1 MLATSGALGLSGCTF
16 PVPTPTATPTTIA
29 PGQPGTDLPIG
40 VVLSLTGRYS
50 REGALMR
57 AGYELWAD
65 AARQAG
71 GVKVGAGR
79 RAVRLIF
86 VDDESEPLNAG
97 RQAERLAG
105 SEGVRLWLGPFSS
118 AISTAVASVAD
129 RVGAL
134 VVAPDASIGSL
145 YRRGLKGLV
154 SILATDDRLFH
165 GLADLAAMAQPRA
178 EPIGILIADEPA
190 NVAAAEGFR
199 ERAAAL
205 ELGPVRLEL
214 TAPGSHDISAPLERI
229 AQDVPRCLIV
239 ATEAGQTARF
249 TPTIRDLAP
258 YTMMRALVPLP
269 ELSSRISRRELIYD
283 GVLTVETWSPSI
295 AASGPVFDSA
305 RDFVDRFRRLH
316 GYEPDARS
324 AAAAAAGLVL
334 QLAVEQAGAAEP
346 AAVRD
351 SFSALDVTTFWGRL
365 AWDTAGR
372 NRFAVAPVLQRQGDA
387 IVCVYPRELAGG
399 NHRYPLAGWPRG

>member
-1 MLATSGALGLSGCTF
+1 
-16 PVPTPTATPTTIA
+16 
-29 PGQPGTDLPIG
+29 
-40 VVLSLTGRYS
+40 
-50 REGALMR
+50 MR

-71 GVKVGAGR
+71 GVKVGTGR
-79 RAVRLIF
+79 RGVRLIIF
-86 VDDESEPLNAG
+86 DDESEPLNAA
-97 RQAERLAG
+97 RQAERLAA
-105 SEGVRLWLGPFSS
+105 SERVRLWLGPFSS

-134 VVAPDASIGSL
+134 VVAPDASTGGL
-145 YRRGLKGLV
+145 YRRGLRGLV

-165 GLADLAAMAQPRA
+165 GLADLAAIAQPRA

-229 AQDVPRCLIV
+229 AQDVPRCVIV
-239 ATEAGQTARF
+239 ATDARQIGRF
-249 TPTIRDLAP
+249 TPTIRDLVP
-258 YTMMRALVPLP
+258 YAGMRALVPLP
-269 ELSSRISRRELIYD
+269 ESSSRTGRRDPIYD
-283 GVLTVETWSPSI
+283 GVLTVETWSPAI
-295 AASGPVFDSA
+295 AANGPVFGSA

-324 AAAAAAGLVL
+324 AAAAAAGLVV
-334 QLAVEQAGAAEP
+334 QLAVEQAGVAEP

-372 NRFAVAPVLQRQGDA
+372 NRVAVAPVLQRQGDA

-399 NHRYPLAGWPRG
+399 DHRYPLAGWPRG